1 MTNSFQCG
9 SKSFTYLIALIIDAF
24 RKMVQCTKCISL
36 CGGFHS
42 LDAKCLNILLLRFR
56 HIPSLM
62 DYFALYILFHRSFS
76 FSLSN
81 RYIFQA
87 PLYSHFSH
95 AFTQETIAAIRERFK
110 FRHRREFLYLSTK
123 LCVFCSKNV
132 ANKKNYIYIVKR
144 FEMTHF
150 TWVLSQTCSFWSE
163 YTQLRCVVTFNQKCT

>member
-1 MTNSFQCG
+1 MRWQIAFNVDQNRL
-9 SKSFTYLIALIIDAF
+9 LISLLWSSMLSE
-24 RKMVQCTKCISL
+24 KMVQCTKCISL

-62 DYFALYILFHRSFS
+62 DYFALSIFFHRSFS

-95 AFTQETIAAIRERFK
+95 PFRQETIAAIRVRFK
-110 FRHRREFLYLSTK
+110 FRHRREFFYLSTK
-123 LCVFCSKNV
+123 MCVWCSKNM
-132 ANKKNYIYIVKR
+132 ANKKKLCIYCKMLWNDS
-144 FEMTHF
+144 FY
-150 TWVLSQTCSFWSE
+150 LS
-163 YTQLRCVVTFNQKCT
+163 VVTNMFILKRVHSTEMCRYA